1 MDKVNNFF
9 FLGWCTRNLY
19 ILWFTLFPLCDVEQ
33 LTLKSEIRMTKGW
46 FQLSEWHSSLKW
58 ECPGLSEQHSGLQ
71 SEWPEGTIILALPVW
86 TFGTTLAHKSEIRMT
101 KDDFSFLDM
110 CQDEWWLYHS
120 IFQWLCSDG
129 TGTGDLDTCP
139 WGVGLGHGVT
149 RLLSCCSPCT
159 CLGSEEGRTH
169 MLWDGCP
176 GIVAP
181 PPSHTH
187 SHCCY
192 TWP

>member
-1 MDKVNNFF
+1 MDKVNNLF

-86 TFGTTLAHKSEIRMT
+86 TFGTTLARKSEIGMT
-101 KDDFSFLDM
+101 KDDFSF
-110 CQDEWWLYHS
+110 QNGIPGWNQKDEGMILAFRAEFKS
-120 IFQWLCSDG
+120 EI
-129 TGTGDLDTCP
+129 
-139 WGVGLGHGVT
+139 
-149 RLLSCCSPCT
+149 RMARRCT
-159 CLGSEEGRTH
+159 HPRCH
-169 MLWDGCP
+169 
-176 GIVAP
+176 
-181 PPSHTH
+181 H
-187 SHCCY
+187 
-192 TWP
+192 